1 MESILKNR
9 TAYIALGG
17 NEASPVG
24 PPDQTII
31 AALAALV
38 NESIRLSAVSRF
50 FRTPAYPPGSGPEF
64 VNAAASVTT
73 ALSPEALLNR
83 LHAVEARFGRE
94 RHGRW
99 SARSLDL
106 DLIGVDQ
113 DVFPDAATVRS
124 WIDLPPDR
132 QRSETPTQL
141 LLPHPRLQD
150 RAFVLIPLAE
160 IAPAWRHPLTGKTV
174 AQMAAALSE
183 AAKAAITPF

>member
-17 NEASPVG
+17 NEASPAG
-24 PPDQTII
+24 PPARTI
-31 AALAALV
+31 LAALQELARDSV
-38 NESIRLSAVSRF
+38 QLSAISRF
-50 FRTPAYPPGSGPEF
+50 YRTPAYPPGSGPEF
-64 VNAAASVTT
+64 VNAAACLTT
-73 ALSPEALLNR
+73 SLSAEVLLAR

-106 DLIGVDQ
+106 DLIGMEQEVS
-113 DVFPDAATVRS
+113 PDAATVQS
-124 WIDLPPDR
+124 WVDLPPDR
-132 QRSETPTQL
+132 QRREAPTQL

-160 IAPAWRHPLTGKTV
+160 IAPAWRHPLSGLTV
-174 AQMAAALSE
+174 AAMVAALPE
-183 AAKAAITPF
+183 AAKAEITPF